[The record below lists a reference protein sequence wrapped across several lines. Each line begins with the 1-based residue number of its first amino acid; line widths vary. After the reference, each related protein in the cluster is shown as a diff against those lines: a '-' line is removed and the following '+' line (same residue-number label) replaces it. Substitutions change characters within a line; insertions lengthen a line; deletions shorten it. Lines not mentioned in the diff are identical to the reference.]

1 MRGGGMTKR
10 FIILFAT
17 VLCAIGFSQEA
28 KAQWPD
34 GKMAVRT
41 NGNNFQSGDR
51 LKVELLPLELINER
65 FYTQVSYRFNETIE
79 DKDEDGK
86 VKKKQVEK
94 KIERKASPILESLK
108 AFQMIALDDTFNF
121 GDASPTGRYVVEVR
135 VFQAYTNKLLG
146 TLRSCV
152 VFQPSPEAEECDTFL
167 RALKNVHHSM
177 FFSFDGRFNPRA
189 YYSVTFLNRNEVVS
203 YIEAGAYTDG
213 VGNLNLSSDK
223 LDGLSGQTLDI
234 LILDKYTGVSSTL
247 SRVTIP
253 SAR

>member
-1 MRGGGMTKR
+1 MTKR
-10 FIILFAT
+10 FLILLAT
-17 VLCAIGFSQEA
+17 VCSRSDSHET
-28 KAQWPD
+28 KAQWLD

-79 DKDEDGK
+79 EKDEDGK

-94 KIERKASPILESLK
+94 KIERQAGPILESLK
-108 AFQMIALDDTFNF
+108 AFQMISLDDSFHF
-121 GDASPTGRYVVEVR
+121 GDASPTGQYVVDVR
-135 VFQAYTNKLLG
+135 VFQAYTNRLLG
-146 TLRSCV
+146 TLHVLASSFNPRPRPRSATHFARAEKRASLN
-152 VFQPSPEAEECDTFL
+152 VFT
-167 RALKNVHHSM
+167 
-177 FFSFDGRFNPRA
+177 FDGRFNSRA
-189 YYSVTFLNRNEVVS
+189 YYSVTFLNRNEVVR

-234 LILDKYTGVSSTL
+234 LIMDKYNGVSSTL
-247 SRVTIP
+247 SRVTIA
-253 SAR
+253 SSR